1 MTGREAEEEL
11 ELELE
16 PPLGSVHPLFRLLLL
31 LFPLPFV
38 WLLLEEES
46 ELNEAI

>member
-31 LFPLPFV
+31 FPLPFV
-38 WLLLEEES
+38 WLLLEEEL